1 MYTSN
6 MRKYLIILGLSLA
19 CICQG
24 WAQSGNNK
32 KQNTDTRLDAQQYLE
47 IMGAAI
53 NTLQRHFVDSIDWAK
68 AMTAGLDA
76 MLATLDPY
84 TEFYTEE
91 DTEDFKTM
99 TTGEYAGIGAVIQQN
114 GDTVIVSDP
123 QEGRPAQVAGLCA
136 GDAILKVNGESM
148 LKKTTQ
154 EVSDK
159 LRGDANT
166 DITVEVLR
174 PYETEPR
181 IFSFKRSKILTDVV
195 PYYGWMNDSIAYVI
209 LNQFTDKA
217 AQDVQTALLNM
228 KDANDGHSLKGVV
241 LDLRSNPGGLLEE
254 AVKIVS
260 LFVPKGSTVVSTRAK
275 YAEWE
280 STTRT
285 STQPLDT
292 VVKIAVLIN
301 RNSASASEI
310 VSGALQDMDRGVIMG
325 ERSYGK
331 GLVQSTGQLPY
342 NTLMK
347 FTSAKYYTPSGRCVQ
362 AIDYTHRN
370 EDGSVGRIPDSLTHV
385 FHTAIGREV
394 RDGGGIKPDVEK
406 TAEEMSN
413 LEYYIVLENLS
424 FKYATYF
431 RHVNADNREL
441 TDKDY
446 EDFKKMVID
455 SKRDTLV
462 KALNLNLAHDLDS
475 LKAPIL
481 KLLRADIAQ
490 RYGFQKAKYKVNVE
504 NDELVR
510 DAVALLADDK
520 RYREILSAPAT
531 LTDEKAKKAGKKK
544 ALKAIEKEL
553 KKSINPL

>member
-1 MYTSN
+1 
-6 MRKYLIILGLSLA
+6 MRKLFFILILSVA
-19 CICQG
+19 CIGQG
-24 WAQSGNNK
+24 LAQTSEQ
-32 KQNTDTRLDAQQYLE
+32 KQKTDTRLDAQQYLE

-68 AMTAGLDA
+68 VMTASIDA
-76 MLATLDPY
+76 MLGTLDPY

-123 QEGRPAQVAGLCA
+123 QEGRPAQMAGLRA

-148 LKKTTQ
+148 IKKTTQ
-154 EVSDK
+154 EVSEK
-159 LRGDANT
+159 LRGQANT

-181 IFSFKRSKILTDVV
+181 TFSFKRSKIVTDVV
-195 PYYGWMNDSIAYVI
+195 PYYGWLNDSIGYI
-209 LNQFTDKA
+209 LLNQFTDKA
-217 AQDVQTALLNM
+217 AQDVQTALINF
-228 KDANDGHSLKGVV
+228 KDAQDGHNLKGVV
-241 LDLRSNPGGLLEE
+241 LDLRDNPGGLLEE
-254 AVKIVS
+254 AAKIVS

-275 YAEWE
+275 LTEWE

-292 VVKIAVLIN
+292 LVKIAVLIN

-310 VSGALQDMDRGVIMG
+310 VSGAIQDMDRGVIMG

-331 GLVQSTGQLPY
+331 GLVQNTRPLPY

-362 AIDYTHRN
+362 AIDYSHRN

-394 RDGGGIKPDVEK
+394 RDGGGIKPDIEK
-406 TAEEMSN
+406 PAELLSN
-413 LEYYIVLENLS
+413 LEYFLILENLT

-431 RHVNADNREL
+431 RHVNSENREL
-441 TDKDY
+441 TDNDY
-446 EDFKKMVID
+446 EDFKKMVEAN
-455 SKRDTLV
+455 KRDTIV
-462 KALNLNLAHDLDS
+462 KALKLDLMHDLDS
-475 LKAPIL
+475 LKVPVMNRL
-481 KLLRADIAQ
+481 KADIAL
-490 RYGFQKAKYKVNVE
+490 RYGYQKAQYKVNVE
-504 NDELVR
+504 NDKLVR
-510 DAVALLADDK
+510 DAVELLADDK
-520 RYREILSAPAT
+520 RYRSILSAPAT
-531 LTDEKAKKAGKKK
+531 LKDNKTKKADKKK
-544 ALKAIEKEL
+544 TMKAIEKEV
-553 KKSINPL
+553 KKKK

>member
-1 MYTSN
+1 
-6 MRKYLIILGLSLA
+6 MRKLFFILILSVA
-19 CICQG
+19 CIGQG
-24 WAQSGNNK
+24 LAQTSEQK
-32 KQNTDTRLDAQQYLE
+32 RKTDTRLDAQQYLE

-68 AMTAGLDA
+68 VMTASIDA
-76 MLATLDPY
+76 MLGSLDPY

-123 QEGRPAQVAGLCA
+123 QEGRPAQMAGLRA

-148 LKKTTQ
+148 IKKTTQ
-154 EVSDK
+154 EVSEK
-159 LRGDANT
+159 LRGQANT

-181 IFSFKRSKILTDVV
+181 TFSFKRSKIVTDVV
-195 PYYGWMNDSIAYVI
+195 PYYGWLNDSIGYI
-209 LNQFTDKA
+209 LLNQFTDKA
-217 AQDVQTALLNM
+217 AQDVQTALISF
-228 KDANDGHSLKGVV
+228 KDVQDGHSLKGVV
-241 LDLRSNPGGLLEE
+241 LDLRDNPGGLLEE
-254 AVKIVS
+254 AAKIVS

-275 YAEWE
+275 LTEWE

-292 VVKIAVLIN
+292 LVKIAVLIN

-310 VSGALQDMDRGVIMG
+310 VSGAIQDMDRGVIMG

-331 GLVQSTGQLPY
+331 GLVQNTRPLPY

-362 AIDYTHRN
+362 AIDYSHRN

-394 RDGGGIKPDVEK
+394 RDGGGIKPDIEK
-406 TAEEMSN
+406 PAELLSN
-413 LEYYIVLENLS
+413 LEYFLILENLT

-431 RHVNADNREL
+431 RHVNSENREL
-441 TDKDY
+441 TDNDY
-446 EDFKKMVID
+446 EDFKKMVEAN
-455 SKRDTLV
+455 KRDTIV
-462 KALNLNLAHDLDS
+462 KALKLDLMHDLDS
-475 LKAPIL
+475 LKVPVMNRL
-481 KLLRADIAQ
+481 KADIAL
-490 RYGFQKAKYKVNVE
+490 RYGYQKAQYKVNVE
-504 NDELVR
+504 NDKLVR
-510 DAVALLADDK
+510 DAVELLADDK
-520 RYREILSAPAT
+520 RYRSILSAPAT
-531 LTDEKAKKAGKKK
+531 LNDDKAKKASKKK
-544 ALKAIEKEL
+544 AMKAIEKEV
-553 KKSINPL
+553 KKKK

>member
-1 MYTSN
+1 
-6 MRKYLIILGLSLA
+6 MRKLFFILILSVA
-19 CICQG
+19 CIGQG
-24 WAQSGNNK
+24 LAQTSEQK
-32 KQNTDTRLDAQQYLE
+32 RKTDTRLDAQQYLE

-68 AMTAGLDA
+68 VMTASIDA
-76 MLATLDPY
+76 MLGTLDPY

-123 QEGRPAQVAGLCA
+123 QEGRPAQMAGLRA

-148 LKKTTQ
+148 IKKTTQ
-154 EVSDK
+154 EVSEK
-159 LRGDANT
+159 LRGQANT

-174 PYETEPR
+174 PYETESR
-181 IFSFKRSKILTDVV
+181 NFSFKRSKIVTDVV
-195 PYYGWMNDSIAYVI
+195 PYYGWLNDSIGYI
-209 LNQFTDKA
+209 LLNQFTDKA
-217 AQDVQTALLNM
+217 AQDVQTALLSF
-228 KDANDGHSLKGVV
+228 KDVQDGHSLKGVV
-241 LDLRSNPGGLLEE
+241 LDLRDNPGGLLEE
-254 AVKIVS
+254 AAKIVS

-275 YAEWE
+275 LTEWE

-292 VVKIAVLIN
+292 LVKIAVLIN

-310 VSGALQDMDRGVIMG
+310 VSGAIQDMDRGVIMG

-331 GLVQSTGQLPY
+331 GLVQNTRPLPY

-362 AIDYTHRN
+362 AIDYSHRN

-394 RDGGGIKPDVEK
+394 RDGGGIKPDIEK
-406 TAEEMSN
+406 PAELLSN
-413 LEYYIVLENLS
+413 LEYFLILENLT

-431 RHVNADNREL
+431 RHVNSENREL
-441 TDKDY
+441 TDNDY
-446 EDFKKMVID
+446 EDFKKMVEAN
-455 SKRDTLV
+455 KRDTIV
-462 KALNLNLAHDLDS
+462 KALKLDLMHDLDS
-475 LKAPIL
+475 LKVPVMNRL
-481 KLLRADIAQ
+481 KADIAL
-490 RYGFQKAKYKVNVE
+490 RYGYQKAQYKVNVE
-504 NDELVR
+504 NDKLVR
-510 DAVALLADDK
+510 DAVELLADDK
-520 RYREILSAPAT
+520 RYRSILSAPAT
-531 LTDEKAKKAGKKK
+531 LKDNKTKKADKKK
-544 ALKAIEKEL
+544 AMKAIEKEV
-553 KKSINPL
+553 KKKK

>member
-1 MYTSN
+1 
-6 MRKYLIILGLSLA
+6 MRKLFFILILSVA
-19 CICQG
+19 CIGQG
-24 WAQSGNNK
+24 LAQTSEQK
-32 KQNTDTRLDAQQYLE
+32 RKTDTRLDAQQYLE

-68 AMTAGLDA
+68 VMTASIDA
-76 MLATLDPY
+76 MLGTLDPY

-123 QEGRPAQVAGLCA
+123 QEGRPAQMAGLRA

-148 LKKTTQ
+148 IKKTTQ
-154 EVSDK
+154 EVSEK
-159 LRGDANT
+159 LRGQANT

-181 IFSFKRSKILTDVV
+181 TFSFKRSKIVTDVV
-195 PYYGWMNDSIAYVI
+195 PYYGWLNDSIGYI
-209 LNQFTDKA
+209 LLNQFTDKA
-217 AQDVQTALLNM
+217 AQDVQTALINF
-228 KDANDGHSLKGVV
+228 KEAQDGHNLKGVV
-241 LDLRSNPGGLLEE
+241 LDLRDNPGGLLEE
-254 AVKIVS
+254 AAKIVS

-275 YAEWE
+275 LTEWE

-292 VVKIAVLIN
+292 LVKIAVLIN

-310 VSGALQDMDRGVIMG
+310 VSGAIQDMDRGVIMG

-331 GLVQSTGQLPY
+331 GLVQNTRPLPY

-362 AIDYTHRN
+362 AIDYSHRN

-394 RDGGGIKPDVEK
+394 RDGGGIKPDIEK
-406 TAEEMSN
+406 PAELLSN
-413 LEYYIVLENLS
+413 LEYFLILENLT

-431 RHVNADNREL
+431 RHVNSENREL
-441 TDKDY
+441 IDNDY
-446 EDFKKMVID
+446 EDFKKMVEAN
-455 SKRDTLV
+455 KRDTIV
-462 KALNLNLAHDLDS
+462 KALKLDLMHDLDS
-475 LKAPIL
+475 LKVPVMNRL
-481 KLLRADIAQ
+481 KADIAL
-490 RYGFQKAKYKVNVE
+490 RYGYQKAQYKVNVE
-504 NDELVR
+504 NDKLVR
-510 DAVALLADDK
+510 DAVELLADDK
-520 RYREILSAPAT
+520 RYRSILSAPAT
-531 LTDEKAKKAGKKK
+531 LKDNKTKKADKKK
-544 ALKAIEKEL
+544 AMKAIEKEV
-553 KKSINPL
+553 KKKK

>member
-1 MYTSN
+1 
-6 MRKYLIILGLSLA
+6 MRKLFFILILSVA
-19 CICQG
+19 CIGQG
-24 WAQSGNNK
+24 LAQTSEQK
-32 KQNTDTRLDAQQYLE
+32 RKTDTRLDAQQYLE

-68 AMTAGLDA
+68 VMTASIDA
-76 MLATLDPY
+76 MLGTLDPY

-123 QEGRPAQVAGLCA
+123 QEGRPAQMAGLRA

-148 LKKTTQ
+148 IKKTTQ
-154 EVSDK
+154 EVSEK
-159 LRGDANT
+159 LRGQANT

-174 PYETEPR
+174 PYETESR
-181 IFSFKRSKILTDVV
+181 TFSFKRSKIVTDVV
-195 PYYGWMNDSIAYVI
+195 PYYGWLNDSIGYI
-209 LNQFTDKA
+209 LLNQFTDKA
-217 AQDVQTALLNM
+217 AQDVQTALLSF
-228 KDANDGHSLKGVV
+228 KDVQDGHSLKGVV
-241 LDLRSNPGGLLEE
+241 LDLRDNPGGLLEE
-254 AVKIVS
+254 AAKIVS

-275 YAEWE
+275 LTEWE

-292 VVKIAVLIN
+292 LVKIAVLIN

-310 VSGALQDMDRGVIMG
+310 VSGAIQDMDRGVIMG

-331 GLVQSTGQLPY
+331 GLVQNTRPLPY

-362 AIDYTHRN
+362 AIDYSHRN

-394 RDGGGIKPDVEK
+394 RDGGGIKPDIEK
-406 TAEEMSN
+406 PAELLSN
-413 LEYYIVLENLS
+413 LEYFLILENLT

-431 RHVNADNREL
+431 RHVNSENREL
-441 TDKDY
+441 TDNDY
-446 EDFKKMVID
+446 EDFKKMVEAN
-455 SKRDTLV
+455 KRDTIV
-462 KALNLNLAHDLDS
+462 KALKLDLMHDLDS
-475 LKAPIL
+475 LKVPVMNRL
-481 KLLRADIAQ
+481 KADIAL
-490 RYGFQKAKYKVNVE
+490 RYGYQKAQYKVNVE
-504 NDELVR
+504 NDKLVR
-510 DAVALLADDK
+510 DAVELLADDK
-520 RYREILSAPAT
+520 RYRSILSAPAT
-531 LTDEKAKKAGKKK
+531 LKDNKTKKADKKK
-544 ALKAIEKEL
+544 AMKAIEKEV
-553 KKSINPL
+553 KKKK

>member
-1 MYTSN
+1 
-6 MRKYLIILGLSLA
+6 MRKLFFILILSVA
-19 CICQG
+19 CIGQG
-24 WAQSGNNK
+24 LAQTSEQK
-32 KQNTDTRLDAQQYLE
+32 RKTDTRLDAQQYLE

-68 AMTAGLDA
+68 VMTASIDA
-76 MLATLDPY
+76 MLGTLDPY

-123 QEGRPAQVAGLCA
+123 QEGRPAQMAGLRA

-148 LKKTTQ
+148 IKKTTQ
-154 EVSDK
+154 EVSEK
-159 LRGDANT
+159 LRGQANT

-181 IFSFKRSKILTDVV
+181 TFSFKRSKIVTDVV
-195 PYYGWMNDSIAYVI
+195 PYYGWLNDSIGYI
-209 LNQFTDKA
+209 LLNQFTDKA
-217 AQDVQTALLNM
+217 AQDVQTALLSF
-228 KDANDGHSLKGVV
+228 KDVQDGHSLKGVV
-241 LDLRSNPGGLLEE
+241 LDLRDNPGGLLEE
-254 AVKIVS
+254 AAKIVS

-275 YAEWE
+275 LTEWE

-292 VVKIAVLIN
+292 LVKIAVLIN

-310 VSGALQDMDRGVIMG
+310 VSGAIQDMDRGVIMG

-331 GLVQSTGQLPY
+331 GLVQNTRPLPY

-362 AIDYTHRN
+362 AIDYSHRN

-394 RDGGGIKPDVEK
+394 RDGGGIKPDIEK
-406 TAEEMSN
+406 PAELLSN
-413 LEYYIVLENLS
+413 LEYFLILENLT

-431 RHVNADNREL
+431 RHVNSENREL
-441 TDKDY
+441 TDNDY
-446 EDFKKMVID
+446 EDFKKMVEAN
-455 SKRDTLV
+455 KRDTIV
-462 KALNLNLAHDLDS
+462 KALKLDLMHDLDS
-475 LKAPIL
+475 LKVPVMNRL
-481 KLLRADIAQ
+481 KADIAL
-490 RYGFQKAKYKVNVE
+490 RYGYQKAQYKVNVE
-504 NDELVR
+504 NDKLVR
-510 DAVALLADDK
+510 DAVELLADDK
-520 RYREILSAPAT
+520 RYRSILSAPAT
-531 LTDEKAKKAGKKK
+531 LKDNKTKKADKKK
-544 ALKAIEKEL
+544 AMKAIEKEV
-553 KKSINPL
+553 KKKK

>member
-1 MYTSN
+1 
-6 MRKYLIILGLSLA
+6 MRKLFFIFILSVA
-19 CICQG
+19 CIGQG
-24 WAQSGNNK
+24 LAQTSEQK
-32 KQNTDTRLDAQQYLE
+32 RKTDTRLDAQQYLE

-68 AMTAGLDA
+68 VMTASIDA
-76 MLATLDPY
+76 MLGSLDPY

-123 QEGRPAQVAGLCA
+123 QEGRPAQMAGLRA

-148 LKKTTQ
+148 IKKTTQ
-154 EVSDK
+154 EVSEK
-159 LRGDANT
+159 LRGQANT

-181 IFSFKRSKILTDVV
+181 TFSFKRSKIVTDVV
-195 PYYGWMNDSIAYVI
+195 PYYGWLNDSIGYI
-209 LNQFTDKA
+209 LLNQFTDKA
-217 AQDVQTALLNM
+217 AQDVQTALINF
-228 KDANDGHSLKGVV
+228 KEAQDGHNLKGVV
-241 LDLRSNPGGLLEE
+241 LDLRDNPGGLLEE
-254 AVKIVS
+254 AAKIVS

-275 YAEWE
+275 LTEWE

-292 VVKIAVLIN
+292 LVKIAVLIN

-310 VSGALQDMDRGVIMG
+310 VSGAIQDMDRGVIMG

-331 GLVQSTGQLPY
+331 GLVQNTRPLPY

-362 AIDYTHRN
+362 AIDYSHRN

-394 RDGGGIKPDVEK
+394 RDGGGIKPDIEK
-406 TAEEMSN
+406 PAELLSN
-413 LEYYIVLENLS
+413 LEYFLILENLT

-431 RHVNADNREL
+431 RHVNSENREL
-441 TDKDY
+441 TDNDY
-446 EDFKKMVID
+446 EDFKKMVEAN
-455 SKRDTLV
+455 KRDTIV
-462 KALNLNLAHDLDS
+462 KALKLDLMHDLDS
-475 LKAPIL
+475 LKVPVMNRL
-481 KLLRADIAQ
+481 KADIAL
-490 RYGFQKAKYKVNVE
+490 RYGYQKAQYKVNVE
-504 NDELVR
+504 NDKLVR
-510 DAVALLADDK
+510 DAVELLADDK
-520 RYREILSAPAT
+520 RYRSILSAPAT
-531 LTDEKAKKAGKKK
+531 LKDNKTKKSDKKK
-544 ALKAIEKEL
+544 AMKAIEKEV
-553 KKSINPL
+553 KKKK

>member
-1 MYTSN
+1 
-6 MRKYLIILGLSLA
+6 MRKLFFILILSVA
-19 CICQG
+19 CIGQG
-24 WAQSGNNK
+24 LAQTSEQK
-32 KQNTDTRLDAQQYLE
+32 RKTDTRLDAQQYLE

-68 AMTAGLDA
+68 VMTASIDA
-76 MLATLDPY
+76 MLGTLDPY

-123 QEGRPAQVAGLCA
+123 QEGRPAQKAGLRA

-148 LKKTTQ
+148 IKKTTQ
-154 EVSDK
+154 EVSEK
-159 LRGDANT
+159 LRGQANT

-181 IFSFKRSKILTDVV
+181 TFSFKRSKIVTDVV
-195 PYYGWMNDSIAYVI
+195 PYYGWLNDSIGYI
-209 LNQFTDKA
+209 LLNQFTDKA
-217 AQDVQTALLNM
+217 AQDVQTALLSF
-228 KDANDGHSLKGVV
+228 KDVQDGHSLKGVV
-241 LDLRSNPGGLLEE
+241 LDLRDNPGGLLEE
-254 AVKIVS
+254 AAKIVS

-275 YAEWE
+275 LTEWE

-292 VVKIAVLIN
+292 LVKIAVLIN

-310 VSGALQDMDRGVIMG
+310 VSGAIQDMDRGVIMG

-331 GLVQSTGQLPY
+331 GLVQNTRPLPY

-362 AIDYTHRN
+362 AIDYSHRN

-394 RDGGGIKPDVEK
+394 RDGGGIKPDIEK
-406 TAEEMSN
+406 PAELLSN
-413 LEYYIVLENLS
+413 LEYFLILENLT

-431 RHVNADNREL
+431 RHVNSENREL
-441 TDKDY
+441 TDNDY
-446 EDFKKMVID
+446 EDFKKMVEAN
-455 SKRDTLV
+455 KRDTIV
-462 KALNLNLAHDLDS
+462 KALKLDLMHDLDS
-475 LKAPIL
+475 LKVPVMNRL
-481 KLLRADIAQ
+481 KADIAL
-490 RYGFQKAKYKVNVE
+490 RYGYQKAQYKVNVE
-504 NDELVR
+504 NDKLVR
-510 DAVALLADDK
+510 DAVELLADDK
-520 RYREILSAPAT
+520 RYRSILSAPAT
-531 LTDEKAKKAGKKK
+531 LKDNKTKKADKKK
-544 ALKAIEKEL
+544 AMKAIEKEV
-553 KKSINPL
+553 KKKK

>member
-1 MYTSN
+1 
-6 MRKYLIILGLSLA
+6 MRKLFFILTLSVA
-19 CICQG
+19 CIGQG
-24 WAQSGNNK
+24 LAQTSEQK
-32 KQNTDTRLDAQQYLE
+32 RKTDTRLDAQQYLE

-68 AMTAGLDA
+68 VMTASIDA
-76 MLATLDPY
+76 MLGSLDPY

-123 QEGRPAQVAGLCA
+123 QEGRPAQMAGLRA

-148 LKKTTQ
+148 IKKTTQ
-154 EVSDK
+154 EVSEK
-159 LRGDANT
+159 LRGQANT

-181 IFSFKRSKILTDVV
+181 TFSFKRSKIVTDVV
-195 PYYGWMNDSIAYVI
+195 PYYGWLNDSIGYI
-209 LNQFTDKA
+209 LLNQFTDKA
-217 AQDVQTALLNM
+217 AQDVQTALLSF
-228 KDANDGHSLKGVV
+228 KDVQDGHSLKGVV
-241 LDLRSNPGGLLEE
+241 LDLRDNPGGLLEE
-254 AVKIVS
+254 AAKIVS

-275 YAEWE
+275 LTEWE

-292 VVKIAVLIN
+292 LVKIAVLIN

-310 VSGALQDMDRGVIMG
+310 VSGAIQDMDRGVIMG

-331 GLVQSTGQLPY
+331 GLVQNTRPLPY

-362 AIDYTHRN
+362 AIDYSHRN

-394 RDGGGIKPDVEK
+394 RDGGGIKPDIEK
-406 TAEEMSN
+406 PAELLSN
-413 LEYYIVLENLS
+413 LEYFLILENLT

-431 RHVNADNREL
+431 RHVNSENREL
-441 TDKDY
+441 TDNDY
-446 EDFKKMVID
+446 EDFKKMVEAN
-455 SKRDTLV
+455 KRDTIV
-462 KALNLNLAHDLDS
+462 KALKLDLMHDLDS
-475 LKAPIL
+475 LKVPVMNRL
-481 KLLRADIAQ
+481 KADIAL
-490 RYGFQKAKYKVNVE
+490 RYGYQKAQYKVNVE
-504 NDELVR
+504 NDKLVR
-510 DAVALLADDK
+510 DAVELLADDK
-520 RYREILSAPAT
+520 RYRSILSAPAT
-531 LTDEKAKKAGKKK
+531 LKDNKTKKADKKK
-544 ALKAIEKEL
+544 AMKAIEKEV
-553 KKSINPL
+553 KKKK

>member
-1 MYTSN
+1 
-6 MRKYLIILGLSLA
+6 MRKLFFILILSVA
-19 CICQG
+19 CIGQG
-24 WAQSGNNK
+24 LAQTSEQK
-32 KQNTDTRLDAQQYLE
+32 RKTDTRLDAQQYLE

-68 AMTAGLDA
+68 VMTASIDA
-76 MLATLDPY
+76 MLGSLDPY

-123 QEGRPAQVAGLCA
+123 QEGRPAQMAGLRA

-148 LKKTTQ
+148 IKKTTQ
-154 EVSDK
+154 EVSEK
-159 LRGDANT
+159 LRGQANT

-181 IFSFKRSKILTDVV
+181 TFSFKRSKIVTDVV
-195 PYYGWMNDSIAYVI
+195 PYYGWLNDSIGYI
-209 LNQFTDKA
+209 LLNQFTDKA
-217 AQDVQTALLNM
+217 AQDVQTALISF
-228 KDANDGHSLKGVV
+228 KDVQDGHSLKGVV
-241 LDLRSNPGGLLEE
+241 LDLRDNPGGLLEE
-254 AVKIVS
+254 AAKIVS

-275 YAEWE
+275 LTEWE

-292 VVKIAVLIN
+292 LVKIAVLIN

-310 VSGALQDMDRGVIMG
+310 VSGAIQDMDRGVIMG

-331 GLVQSTGQLPY
+331 GLVQNTRPLPY

-362 AIDYTHRN
+362 AIDYSHRN

-394 RDGGGIKPDVEK
+394 RDGGGIKPDIEK
-406 TAEEMSN
+406 PAELLSN
-413 LEYYIVLENLS
+413 LEYFLILENLT

-431 RHVNADNREL
+431 RHVNSENREL
-441 TDKDY
+441 TDNDY
-446 EDFKKMVID
+446 EDFKKMVEAN
-455 SKRDTLV
+455 KRDTIV
-462 KALNLNLAHDLDS
+462 KALKLDLMHDLDS
-475 LKAPIL
+475 LKVPVMNRL
-481 KLLRADIAQ
+481 KADIAL
-490 RYGFQKAKYKVNVE
+490 RYGYQKAQYKVNVE
-504 NDELVR
+504 NDKLVR
-510 DAVALLADDK
+510 DAVELLADDK
-520 RYREILSAPAT
+520 RYRSILSAPAT
-531 LTDEKAKKAGKKK
+531 LKDNKTKKADKKK
-544 ALKAIEKEL
+544 AMKAIEEEV
-553 KKSINPL
+553 KKKK

>member
-1 MYTSN
+1 
-6 MRKYLIILGLSLA
+6 MRKLFFILILSVA
-19 CICQG
+19 CIGQG
-24 WAQSGNNK
+24 LAQTSEQK
-32 KQNTDTRLDAQQYLE
+32 RKTDTRLDAQQYLE

-68 AMTAGLDA
+68 VMTASIDA
-76 MLATLDPY
+76 MLGTLDPY

-123 QEGRPAQVAGLCA
+123 QEGRPAQMAGLRA

-148 LKKTTQ
+148 IKKTTQ
-154 EVSDK
+154 EVSEK
-159 LRGDANT
+159 LRGQANT

-181 IFSFKRSKILTDVV
+181 TFSFKRSKIVTDVV
-195 PYYGWMNDSIAYVI
+195 PYYGWLNDSIGYI
-209 LNQFTDKA
+209 LLNQFTDKA
-217 AQDVQTALLNM
+217 AQDVQTALLSF
-228 KDANDGHSLKGVV
+228 KDVQDGHSLKGVV
-241 LDLRSNPGGLLEE
+241 LDLRDNPGGLLEE
-254 AVKIVS
+254 AAKIVS

-275 YAEWE
+275 LTEWE

-292 VVKIAVLIN
+292 LVKIAVLIN

-310 VSGALQDMDRGVIMG
+310 VSGAIQDMDRGVIMG

-331 GLVQSTGQLPY
+331 GLVQNTRPLPY

-362 AIDYTHRN
+362 AIDYSHRN

-394 RDGGGIKPDVEK
+394 RDGGGIKPDIEK
-406 TAEEMSN
+406 PAELLSN
-413 LEYYIVLENLS
+413 LEYFLILENLT

-431 RHVNADNREL
+431 RHVNSENREL
-441 TDKDY
+441 TDNDY
-446 EDFKKMVID
+446 EDFKKMVEAN
-455 SKRDTLV
+455 KRDTIV
-462 KALNLNLAHDLDS
+462 KALKLDLMHDLDS
-475 LKAPIL
+475 LKVPVMNRL
-481 KLLRADIAQ
+481 KADIAL
-490 RYGFQKAKYKVNVE
+490 RYGYQKAQYKVNVE
-504 NDELVR
+504 NDKLVR
-510 DAVALLADDK
+510 DAVELLADDK
-520 RYREILSAPAT
+520 RYRSILSVPAT
-531 LTDEKAKKAGKKK
+531 LNDDKAKKAGKKK
-544 ALKAIEKEL
+544 AMKAIEKEV
-553 KKSINPL
+553 KKKK

>member
-1 MYTSN
+1 
-6 MRKYLIILGLSLA
+6 MRKLFFILTLSVA
-19 CICQG
+19 CIGQG
-24 WAQSGNNK
+24 LAQTSEK
-32 KQNTDTRLDAQQYLE
+32 KQKTDTRLDAQQYLE

-68 AMTAGLDA
+68 VMTASIDA
-76 MLATLDPY
+76 MLGSLDPY

-123 QEGRPAQVAGLCA
+123 QEGRPAQMAGLRA

-148 LKKTTQ
+148 IKKTTQ
-154 EVSDK
+154 EVSEK
-159 LRGDANT
+159 LRGQANT

-181 IFSFKRSKILTDVV
+181 TFSFKRSKIVTDVV
-195 PYYGWMNDSIAYVI
+195 PYYGWLNDSIGYI
-209 LNQFTDKA
+209 LLNQFTDKA
-217 AQDVQTALLNM
+217 AQDVQTALISF
-228 KDANDGHSLKGVV
+228 KEAQDGHNLKGVV
-241 LDLRSNPGGLLEE
+241 LDLRDNPGGLLEE
-254 AVKIVS
+254 AAKIVS

-275 YAEWE
+275 LTEWE

-292 VVKIAVLIN
+292 LVKTVVLIN

-310 VSGALQDMDRGVIMG
+310 VSGAIQDMDRGVIMG

-331 GLVQSTGQLPY
+331 GLVQNTRPLPY

-362 AIDYTHRN
+362 AIDYSHRN

-394 RDGGGIKPDVEK
+394 RDGGGIKPDIEK
-406 TAEEMSN
+406 PAELLSN
-413 LEYYIVLENLS
+413 LEYFLIVKNLT

-431 RHVNADNREL
+431 RHVNAENREL
-441 TDKDY
+441 TDEDY
-446 EDFKKMVID
+446 ENFKKMVEAN
-455 SKRDTLV
+455 KHDTIV
-462 KALNLNLAHDLDS
+462 KALKIDLTHDLDS
-475 LKAPIL
+475 LKVPVMNRL
-481 KLLRADIAQ
+481 KADIAL
-490 RYGFQKAKYKVNVE
+490 RYGYQKAQYKVNVE
-504 NDELVR
+504 NDKLVR
-510 DAVALLADDK
+510 DAVELLADDK
-520 RYREILSAPAT
+520 RYRSILSAPAT
-531 LTDEKAKKAGKKK
+531 LNDDKTKKAGKKK
-544 ALKAIEKEL
+544 ALKAIEKEV
-553 KKSINPL
+553 KKK

>member
-1 MYTSN
+1 
-6 MRKYLIILGLSLA
+6 MRKLFFILILSVA
-19 CICQG
+19 CIGQG
-24 WAQSGNNK
+24 LAQTSEQK
-32 KQNTDTRLDAQQYLE
+32 RKTDTRLDAQQYLE

-68 AMTAGLDA
+68 VMTASIDA
-76 MLATLDPY
+76 MLGSLDPY

-123 QEGRPAQVAGLCA
+123 QEGRPAQMAGLRA

-148 LKKTTQ
+148 IKKTTQ
-154 EVSDK
+154 EVSEK
-159 LRGDANT
+159 LRGQANT

-181 IFSFKRSKILTDVV
+181 TFSFKRSKIVTDVV
-195 PYYGWMNDSIAYVI
+195 PYYGWLNDSIGYI
-209 LNQFTDKA
+209 LLNQFTDKA
-217 AQDVQTALLNM
+217 AQDVQTALISF
-228 KDANDGHSLKGVV
+228 KDVQDGHSLKGVV
-241 LDLRSNPGGLLEE
+241 LDLRDNPGGLLEE
-254 AVKIVS
+254 AAKIVS

-275 YAEWE
+275 LTEWE

-292 VVKIAVLIN
+292 LVKIAVLIN

-310 VSGALQDMDRGVIMG
+310 VSGAIQDMDRGVIMG

-331 GLVQSTGQLPY
+331 GLVQNTRPLPY

-362 AIDYTHRN
+362 AIDYSHRN

-394 RDGGGIKPDVEK
+394 RDGGGIKPDIEK
-406 TAEEMSN
+406 PAELLSN
-413 LEYYIVLENLS
+413 LEYFLILENLT

-431 RHVNADNREL
+431 RHVNSENREL
-441 TDKDY
+441 TDNDY
-446 EDFKKMVID
+446 EDFKKMVEAN
-455 SKRDTLV
+455 KRDTIV
-462 KALNLNLAHDLDS
+462 KALKLDLMHDLDS
-475 LKAPIL
+475 LKVPVMNRL
-481 KLLRADIAQ
+481 KADIAL
-490 RYGFQKAKYKVNVE
+490 RYGYQKAQYKVNVE
-504 NDELVR
+504 NDKLVR
-510 DAVALLADDK
+510 DAVELLADDK
-520 RYREILSAPAT
+520 RYRSILSAPAT
-531 LTDEKAKKAGKKK
+531 LKDNKTKKADKKK
-544 ALKAIEKEL
+544 TMKAIEKEV
-553 KKSINPL
+553 KKKK

>member
-1 MYTSN
+1 
-6 MRKYLIILGLSLA
+6 MRKLFFILILSVA
-19 CICQG
+19 CIGQG
-24 WAQSGNNK
+24 LAQTSEQ
-32 KQNTDTRLDAQQYLE
+32 KQKTDTRLDAQQYLE

-68 AMTAGLDA
+68 VMTASIDA
-76 MLATLDPY
+76 MLGTLDPY

-123 QEGRPAQVAGLCA
+123 QEGRPAQMAGLRA

-148 LKKTTQ
+148 IKKTTQ
-154 EVSDK
+154 EVSEK
-159 LRGDANT
+159 LRGQANT

-181 IFSFKRSKILTDVV
+181 TFSFKRSKIVTDVV
-195 PYYGWMNDSIAYVI
+195 PYYGWLNDSIGYI
-209 LNQFTDKA
+209 LLNQFTDKA
-217 AQDVQTALLNM
+217 AQDVQTALLSF
-228 KDANDGHSLKGVV
+228 KDVQDGHSLKGVV
-241 LDLRSNPGGLLEE
+241 LDLRDNPGGLLEE
-254 AVKIVS
+254 AAKIVS

-275 YAEWE
+275 LTEWE

-292 VVKIAVLIN
+292 LVKIAVLIN

-310 VSGALQDMDRGVIMG
+310 VSGAIQDMDRGVIMG

-331 GLVQSTGQLPY
+331 GLVQNTRPLPY

-362 AIDYTHRN
+362 AIDYSHRN

-394 RDGGGIKPDVEK
+394 RDGGGIKPDIEK
-406 TAEEMSN
+406 PAELLSN
-413 LEYYIVLENLS
+413 LEYFLILENLT

-431 RHVNADNREL
+431 RHVNSENREL
-441 TDKDY
+441 IDNDY
-446 EDFKKMVID
+446 EDFKKMVEAN
-455 SKRDTLV
+455 KRDTIV
-462 KALNLNLAHDLDS
+462 KALKLDLMHDLDS
-475 LKAPIL
+475 LKVPVMNRL
-481 KLLRADIAQ
+481 KADIAL
-490 RYGFQKAKYKVNVE
+490 RYGYQKAQYKVNVE
-504 NDELVR
+504 NDKLVR
-510 DAVALLADDK
+510 DAVELLADDK
-520 RYREILSAPAT
+520 RYRSILSAPAT
-531 LTDEKAKKAGKKK
+531 LKDNKTKKADKKK
-544 ALKAIEKEL
+544 AMKAIEKEV
-553 KKSINPL
+553 KKKK

>member
-1 MYTSN
+1 
-6 MRKYLIILGLSLA
+6 MRKLFFILILSVA
-19 CICQG
+19 CIGQG
-24 WAQSGNNK
+24 LAQTSEQK
-32 KQNTDTRLDAQQYLE
+32 RKTDTRLDAQQYLE

-68 AMTAGLDA
+68 VMTASIDA
-76 MLATLDPY
+76 MLGSLDPY

-123 QEGRPAQVAGLCA
+123 QEGRPAQMAGLRA

-148 LKKTTQ
+148 IKKTTQ
-154 EVSDK
+154 EVSEK
-159 LRGDANT
+159 LRGQANT

-181 IFSFKRSKILTDVV
+181 TFSFKRSKIVTDVV
-195 PYYGWMNDSIAYVI
+195 PYYGWLNDSIGYI
-209 LNQFTDKA
+209 LLNQFTDKA
-217 AQDVQTALLNM
+217 AQDVQTALLSF
-228 KDANDGHSLKGVV
+228 KDVQDGHSLKGVV
-241 LDLRSNPGGLLEE
+241 LDLRDNPGGLLEE
-254 AVKIVS
+254 AAKIVS

-275 YAEWE
+275 LTEWE

-292 VVKIAVLIN
+292 LVKIAVLIN

-310 VSGALQDMDRGVIMG
+310 VSGAIQDMDRGVIMG

-331 GLVQSTGQLPY
+331 GLVQNTRPLPY

-362 AIDYTHRN
+362 AIDYSHRN

-394 RDGGGIKPDVEK
+394 RDGGGIKPDIEK
-406 TAEEMSN
+406 PAELLSN
-413 LEYYIVLENLS
+413 LEYFLILENLT

-431 RHVNADNREL
+431 RHVNSENREL
-441 TDKDY
+441 TDNDY
-446 EDFKKMVID
+446 EDFKKMVEAN
-455 SKRDTLV
+455 KRDTIV
-462 KALNLNLAHDLDS
+462 KALKLDLMHDLDS
-475 LKAPIL
+475 LKVPVMNRL
-481 KLLRADIAQ
+481 KADIAL
-490 RYGFQKAKYKVNVE
+490 RYGYQKAQYKVNVE
-504 NDELVR
+504 NDKLVG
-510 DAVALLADDK
+510 DAVELLADDK
-520 RYREILSAPAT
+520 RYRSILSVPAT
-531 LTDEKAKKAGKKK
+531 LNDDKAKKAGKKK
-544 ALKAIEKEL
+544 ALKAIEKEV
-553 KKSINPL
+553 KKKK

>member
-1 MYTSN
+1 
-6 MRKYLIILGLSLA
+6 MRKLFFILILSVA
-19 CICQG
+19 CIGQG
-24 WAQSGNNK
+24 LAQTSEQK
-32 KQNTDTRLDAQQYLE
+32 RKTDTRLDAQQYLE

-68 AMTAGLDA
+68 VMTASIDA
-76 MLATLDPY
+76 MLGSLDPY

-123 QEGRPAQVAGLCA
+123 QEGRPAQMAGLRA

-148 LKKTTQ
+148 IKKTTQ
-154 EVSDK
+154 EVSEK
-159 LRGDANT
+159 LRGQANT

-181 IFSFKRSKILTDVV
+181 TFSFKRSKIVTDVV
-195 PYYGWMNDSIAYVI
+195 PYYGWLNDSIGYI
-209 LNQFTDKA
+209 LLNQFTDKA
-217 AQDVQTALLNM
+217 AQDVQTALISF
-228 KDANDGHSLKGVV
+228 KDVQDGHSLKGVV
-241 LDLRSNPGGLLEE
+241 LDLRDNPGGLLEE
-254 AVKIVS
+254 AAKIVS

-275 YAEWE
+275 LTEWE

-292 VVKIAVLIN
+292 LVKIAVLIN

-310 VSGALQDMDRGVIMG
+310 VSGAIQDMDRGVIMG

-331 GLVQSTGQLPY
+331 GLVQNTRPLPY

-362 AIDYTHRN
+362 AIDYSHRN

-394 RDGGGIKPDVEK
+394 RDGGGIKPDIEK
-406 TAEEMSN
+406 PAELLSN
-413 LEYYIVLENLS
+413 LEYFLILENLT

-431 RHVNADNREL
+431 RHVNSENREL
-441 TDKDY
+441 TDNDY
-446 EDFKKMVID
+446 EVFKKMVEAN
-455 SKRDTLV
+455 KRDTIV
-462 KALNLNLAHDLDS
+462 KALKLDLMHDLDS
-475 LKAPIL
+475 LKVPVMNRL
-481 KLLRADIAQ
+481 KADIAL
-490 RYGFQKAKYKVNVE
+490 RYGYQKAQYKVNVE
-504 NDELVR
+504 NDKLVR
-510 DAVALLADDK
+510 DAVELLADDK
-520 RYREILSAPAT
+520 RYRSILSAPAT
-531 LTDEKAKKAGKKK
+531 LKDNKTKKADKKK
-544 ALKAIEKEL
+544 AMKAIEKEV
-553 KKSINPL
+553 KKKK

>member
-1 MYTSN
+1 
-6 MRKYLIILGLSLA
+6 MRKLFFILILSVA
-19 CICQG
+19 CIGQG
-24 WAQSGNNK
+24 LAQTSEQK
-32 KQNTDTRLDAQQYLE
+32 RKTDTRLDAQQYLE

-68 AMTAGLDA
+68 VMTASIDA
-76 MLATLDPY
+76 MLGSLDPY

-123 QEGRPAQVAGLCA
+123 QEGRPAQMAGLRA

-148 LKKTTQ
+148 IKKTTQ
-154 EVSDK
+154 EVSEK
-159 LRGDANT
+159 LRGQANT

-181 IFSFKRSKILTDVV
+181 TFSFKRSKIVTDVV
-195 PYYGWMNDSIAYVI
+195 PYYGWLNDSIGYI
-209 LNQFTDKA
+209 LLNQFTDKA
-217 AQDVQTALLNM
+217 AQDVQTALLSF
-228 KDANDGHSLKGVV
+228 KDVQDGHSLKGVV
-241 LDLRSNPGGLLEE
+241 LDLRDNPGGLLEE
-254 AVKIVS
+254 AAKIVS

-275 YAEWE
+275 LTEWE

-292 VVKIAVLIN
+292 LVKIAVLIN

-310 VSGALQDMDRGVIMG
+310 VSGAIQDMDRGVIMG

-331 GLVQSTGQLPY
+331 GLVQNTRPLPY

-362 AIDYTHRN
+362 AIDYSHRN

-394 RDGGGIKPDVEK
+394 RDGGGIKPDIEK
-406 TAEEMSN
+406 PAELLSN
-413 LEYYIVLENLS
+413 LEYFLILENLT

-431 RHVNADNREL
+431 RHFNSENREL
-441 TDKDY
+441 TDNDY
-446 EDFKKMVID
+446 EDFKKMVEAN
-455 SKRDTLV
+455 KRDTIV
-462 KALNLNLAHDLDS
+462 KALKLDLMHDLDS
-475 LKAPIL
+475 LKAPVMNRL
-481 KLLRADIAQ
+481 KADIAL
-490 RYGFQKAKYKVNVE
+490 RYGYQKAQYKVNVE
-504 NDELVR
+504 NDKLVR
-510 DAVALLADDK
+510 DAVELLADDK
-520 RYREILSAPAT
+520 RYRSILSAPAT
-531 LTDEKAKKAGKKK
+531 LKDNKTKKTDKKK
-544 ALKAIEKEL
+544 AMKAIEKEV
-553 KKSINPL
+553 KKKK

>member
-1 MYTSN
+1 
-6 MRKYLIILGLSLA
+6 MRKLFFILILSVA
-19 CICQG
+19 CIGQG
-24 WAQSGNNK
+24 LAQTSEQK
-32 KQNTDTRLDAQQYLE
+32 RKTDTRLDAQQYLE

-68 AMTAGLDA
+68 VMTASIDA
-76 MLATLDPY
+76 MLGSLDPY

-123 QEGRPAQVAGLCA
+123 QEGRPAQMAGLRA

-148 LKKTTQ
+148 IKKTTQ
-154 EVSDK
+154 EVSEK
-159 LRGDANT
+159 LRGQANT

-181 IFSFKRSKILTDVV
+181 TFSFKRNKIVTDVV
-195 PYYGWMNDSIAYVI
+195 PYYGWLNDSIGYI
-209 LNQFTDKA
+209 LLNQFTDKA
-217 AQDVQTALLNM
+217 AQDVQTALISF
-228 KDANDGHSLKGVV
+228 KDVQDGHSLKGVV
-241 LDLRSNPGGLLEE
+241 LDLRDNPGGLLEE
-254 AVKIVS
+254 AAKIVS

-275 YAEWE
+275 LTEWE

-292 VVKIAVLIN
+292 LVKIAVLIN

-310 VSGALQDMDRGVIMG
+310 VSGAIQDMDRGVIMG

-331 GLVQSTGQLPY
+331 GLVQNTRPLPY

-362 AIDYTHRN
+362 AIDYSHRN

-394 RDGGGIKPDVEK
+394 RDGGGIKPDIEK
-406 TAEEMSN
+406 PAELLSN
-413 LEYYIVLENLS
+413 LEYFLILENLT

-431 RHVNADNREL
+431 RHVNSENREL
-441 TDKDY
+441 IDNDY
-446 EDFKKMVID
+446 EDFKKMVEAN
-455 SKRDTLV
+455 KRDTIV
-462 KALNLNLAHDLDS
+462 KALKLDLMHDLDS
-475 LKAPIL
+475 LKVPVMNRL
-481 KLLRADIAQ
+481 KADIAL
-490 RYGFQKAKYKVNVE
+490 RYGYQKAQYKVNVE
-504 NDELVR
+504 NDKLVR
-510 DAVALLADDK
+510 DAVELLADDK
-520 RYREILSAPAT
+520 RYRSILSAPAT
-531 LTDEKAKKAGKKK
+531 LNDDKAKKADKKK
-544 ALKAIEKEL
+544 AMKAIEKEV
-553 KKSINPL
+553 KKKK

>member
-1 MYTSN
+1 
-6 MRKYLIILGLSLA
+6 MRKLFFILILSVA
-19 CICQG
+19 CIGQG
-24 WAQSGNNK
+24 LAQTSEQK
-32 KQNTDTRLDAQQYLE
+32 RKTDTRLDAQQYLE

-68 AMTAGLDA
+68 VMTASIDA
-76 MLATLDPY
+76 MLGSLDPY

-123 QEGRPAQVAGLCA
+123 QEGRPAQMAGLRA

-148 LKKTTQ
+148 IKKTTQ
-154 EVSDK
+154 EVSEK
-159 LRGDANT
+159 LRGQANT

-181 IFSFKRSKILTDVV
+181 TFSFKRSKIVTDVV
-195 PYYGWMNDSIAYVI
+195 PYYGWLNDSIGYI
-209 LNQFTDKA
+209 LLNQFTDKA
-217 AQDVQTALLNM
+217 AQDVQTALLSF
-228 KDANDGHSLKGVV
+228 KDVQDGHSLKGVV
-241 LDLRSNPGGLLEE
+241 LDLRDNPGGLLEE
-254 AVKIVS
+254 AAKIVS

-275 YAEWE
+275 LTEWE

-292 VVKIAVLIN
+292 LVKIAVLIN

-310 VSGALQDMDRGVIMG
+310 VSGAIQDMDRGVIMG

-331 GLVQSTGQLPY
+331 GLVQNTRPLPY

-362 AIDYTHRN
+362 AIDYSHRN

-394 RDGGGIKPDVEK
+394 RDGGGIKPDIEK
-406 TAEEMSN
+406 PAELLSN
-413 LEYYIVLENLS
+413 LEYFLILENLT

-431 RHVNADNREL
+431 RHVNSENREL
-441 TDKDY
+441 TDNDY
-446 EDFKKMVID
+446 EDFKKMVEAN
-455 SKRDTLV
+455 KRDTIV
-462 KALNLNLAHDLDS
+462 KALKLDLMHDLDS
-475 LKAPIL
+475 LKVPVMNRL
-481 KLLRADIAQ
+481 KADIAL
-490 RYGFQKAKYKVNVE
+490 RYGYQKAQYKVNVE
-504 NDELVR
+504 NDKLVR
-510 DAVALLADDK
+510 DAVELLADDK
-520 RYREILSAPAT
+520 RYRSILSAPAT
-531 LTDEKAKKAGKKK
+531 LKDNKTKKADKKK
-544 ALKAIEKEL
+544 AMKAIEKEV
-553 KKSINPL
+553 KKKK

>member
-1 MYTSN
+1 
-6 MRKYLIILGLSLA
+6 MRKLFFILILSVA
-19 CICQG
+19 CIGQG
-24 WAQSGNNK
+24 LAQTSEQK
-32 KQNTDTRLDAQQYLE
+32 RKTDTRLDAQQYLE

-68 AMTAGLDA
+68 VMTASIDA
-76 MLATLDPY
+76 MLGTLDPY

-123 QEGRPAQVAGLCA
+123 QEGRPAQMAGWRA

-148 LKKTTQ
+148 IKKTTQ
-154 EVSDK
+154 EVSEK
-159 LRGDANT
+159 LRGQANT

-181 IFSFKRSKILTDVV
+181 TFSFKRNKIVTDVV
-195 PYYGWMNDSIAYVI
+195 PYYGWLNDSIGYI
-209 LNQFTDKA
+209 LLNQFTDKA
-217 AQDVQTALLNM
+217 AQDVQTALISF
-228 KDANDGHSLKGVV
+228 KDVQDGHSLKGVV
-241 LDLRSNPGGLLEE
+241 LDLRDNPGGLLEE
-254 AVKIVS
+254 AAKIVS

-275 YAEWE
+275 LTEWE

-292 VVKIAVLIN
+292 LVKIAVLIN

-310 VSGALQDMDRGVIMG
+310 VSGAIQDMDRGVIMG

-331 GLVQSTGQLPY
+331 GLVQNTRPLPY

-362 AIDYTHRN
+362 AIDYSHRN

-394 RDGGGIKPDVEK
+394 RDGGGIKPDIEK
-406 TAEEMSN
+406 PAELLSN
-413 LEYYIVLENLS
+413 LEYFLILENLT

-431 RHVNADNREL
+431 RHVNSENREL
-441 TDKDY
+441 TDNDY
-446 EDFKKMVID
+446 EDFKKMVEAN
-455 SKRDTLV
+455 KRDTIV
-462 KALNLNLAHDLDS
+462 KALKLDLMHDLDS
-475 LKAPIL
+475 LKVPVMNRL
-481 KLLRADIAQ
+481 KADIAL
-490 RYGFQKAKYKVNVE
+490 RYGYQKAQYKVNVE
-504 NDELVR
+504 NDKLVR
-510 DAVALLADDK
+510 DAVELLADDK
-520 RYREILSAPAT
+520 RYRSILSAPAT
-531 LTDEKAKKAGKKK
+531 LKDNKTKKADKKK
-544 ALKAIEKEL
+544 AMKAIEKEV
-553 KKSINPL
+553 KKKK

>member
-1 MYTSN
+1 
-6 MRKYLIILGLSLA
+6 MRKLFFILTLSVA
-19 CICQG
+19 CIGQG
-24 WAQSGNNK
+24 LAQTSEK
-32 KQNTDTRLDAQQYLE
+32 KQKTDTRLDAQQYLE

-68 AMTAGLDA
+68 VMTASIDA
-76 MLATLDPY
+76 MLGSLDPY

-123 QEGRPAQVAGLCA
+123 QEGRPAQMAGLRA

-148 LKKTTQ
+148 IKKTTQ
-154 EVSDK
+154 EVSEK
-159 LRGDANT
+159 LRGQANT

-181 IFSFKRSKILTDVV
+181 TFSFKRSKIVTDVV
-195 PYYGWMNDSIAYVI
+195 PYYGWLNDSIGYI
-209 LNQFTDKA
+209 LLNQFTDKA
-217 AQDVQTALLNM
+217 AQDVQTALISF
-228 KDANDGHSLKGVV
+228 KEAQDGHNLKGVV
-241 LDLRSNPGGLLEE
+241 LDLRDNPGGLLEE
-254 AVKIVS
+254 AAKIVS

-275 YAEWE
+275 LTEWE

-292 VVKIAVLIN
+292 LVKTVVLIN

-310 VSGALQDMDRGVIMG
+310 VSGAIQDMDRGVIMG

-331 GLVQSTGQLPY
+331 GLVQNTRPLPY

-362 AIDYTHRN
+362 AIDYSHRN

-385 FHTAIGREV
+385 FHTAVGREV
-394 RDGGGIKPDVEK
+394 RDGGGIKPDIEK
-406 TAEEMSN
+406 PAELLSN
-413 LEYYIVLENLS
+413 LEYFLIVKNLT

-431 RHVNADNREL
+431 RHVNAENREL
-441 TDKDY
+441 TDEDY
-446 EDFKKMVID
+446 EDFKKMVEAN
-455 SKRDTLV
+455 KHDTIV
-462 KALNLNLAHDLDS
+462 KALKIDLTHDLDS
-475 LKAPIL
+475 LKVPVMNRL
-481 KLLRADIAQ
+481 KADIAL
-490 RYGFQKAKYKVNVE
+490 RYGYQKAQYKVNVE
-504 NDELVR
+504 NDKLVR
-510 DAVALLADDK
+510 DAVELLADDK
-520 RYREILSAPAT
+520 RYRSILSAPAT
-531 LTDEKAKKAGKKK
+531 LNDDKAKKAGKKK
-544 ALKAIEKEL
+544 AMKAMKAIEKEV
-553 KKSINPL
+553 KKKK

>member
-1 MYTSN
+1 
-6 MRKYLIILGLSLA
+6 MRKLFFILTLSVA
-19 CICQG
+19 CIGQG
-24 WAQSGNNK
+24 LAQTSEK
-32 KQNTDTRLDAQQYLE
+32 KQKTDTRLDAQQYLE

-68 AMTAGLDA
+68 VMTASIDA
-76 MLATLDPY
+76 MLGSLDPY

-123 QEGRPAQVAGLCA
+123 QEGRPAQMAGLRA

-148 LKKTTQ
+148 IKKTTQ
-154 EVSDK
+154 EVSEK
-159 LRGDANT
+159 LRGQANT

-181 IFSFKRSKILTDVV
+181 TFSFKRSKIVTDVV
-195 PYYGWMNDSIAYVI
+195 PYYGWLNDSIGYI
-209 LNQFTDKA
+209 LLNQFTDKA
-217 AQDVQTALLNM
+217 AQDVQTALINF
-228 KDANDGHSLKGVV
+228 KEAQDGHNLKGVV
-241 LDLRSNPGGLLEE
+241 LDLRDNPGGLLEE
-254 AVKIVS
+254 AAKIVS

-275 YAEWE
+275 LTEWE

-292 VVKIAVLIN
+292 LVKIAVLIN

-310 VSGALQDMDRGVIMG
+310 VSGAIQDMDRGVIMG

-331 GLVQSTGQLPY
+331 GLVQNTRPLPY

-362 AIDYTHRN
+362 AIDYSHRN

-394 RDGGGIKPDVEK
+394 RDGGGIKPDIEK
-406 TAEEMSN
+406 PAELLSN
-413 LEYYIVLENLS
+413 LEYFLILENLT

-431 RHVNADNREL
+431 RHVNSENREL
-441 TDKDY
+441 IDNDY
-446 EDFKKMVID
+446 EDFKKMVEAN
-455 SKRDTLV
+455 KRDTIV
-462 KALNLNLAHDLDS
+462 KALKLDLMHDLDS
-475 LKAPIL
+475 LKVPVMNRL
-481 KLLRADIAQ
+481 KADIAL
-490 RYGFQKAKYKVNVE
+490 RYGYQKAQYKVNVE
-504 NDELVR
+504 NDKLVR
-510 DAVALLADDK
+510 DAVELLADDK
-520 RYREILSAPAT
+520 RYRSILSVPAT
-531 LTDEKAKKAGKKK
+531 LNDDKAKKAGKKK
-544 ALKAIEKEL
+544 AMKAIEKEV
-553 KKSINPL
+553 KKKK

>member
-1 MYTSN
+1 
-6 MRKYLIILGLSLA
+6 MRKLFFILILSVA
-19 CICQG
+19 CIGQG
-24 WAQSGNNK
+24 LAQTSEQK
-32 KQNTDTRLDAQQYLE
+32 RKTDTRLDAQQYLE

-68 AMTAGLDA
+68 VMTASIDA
-76 MLATLDPY
+76 MLGSLDPY

-123 QEGRPAQVAGLCA
+123 QEGRPAQMAGLRA

-148 LKKTTQ
+148 IKKTTQ
-154 EVSDK
+154 EVSEK
-159 LRGDANT
+159 LRGQANT

-181 IFSFKRSKILTDVV
+181 TFSFKRSKIVTDVV
-195 PYYGWMNDSIAYVI
+195 PYYGWLNDSIGYI
-209 LNQFTDKA
+209 LLNQFTDKA
-217 AQDVQTALLNM
+217 AQDVQTALLSF
-228 KDANDGHSLKGVV
+228 KDVQDGHSLKGVV
-241 LDLRSNPGGLLEE
+241 LDLRDNPGGLLEE
-254 AVKIVS
+254 AAKIVS

-275 YAEWE
+275 LTEWE

-292 VVKIAVLIN
+292 LVKIAVLIN

-310 VSGALQDMDRGVIMG
+310 VSGAIQDMDRGVIMG

-331 GLVQSTGQLPY
+331 GLVQNTRPLPY

-362 AIDYTHRN
+362 AIDYSHRN

-394 RDGGGIKPDVEK
+394 RDGGGIKPDIEK
-406 TAEEMSN
+406 PAELLSN
-413 LEYYIVLENLS
+413 LEYFLILENLT

-431 RHVNADNREL
+431 RHVNSENREL
-441 TDKDY
+441 TDNDY
-446 EDFKKMVID
+446 EDFKKMVEAN
-455 SKRDTLV
+455 KHDTIV
-462 KALNLNLAHDLDS
+462 KALKLDLMHDLDS
-475 LKAPIL
+475 LKVPVMNRL
-481 KLLRADIAQ
+481 KADIAL
-490 RYGFQKAKYKVNVE
+490 RYGYQKAQYKVNVE
-504 NDELVR
+504 NDKLVR
-510 DAVALLADDK
+510 DAVELLADDK
-520 RYREILSAPAT
+520 RYRSILSAPAT
-531 LTDEKAKKAGKKK
+531 LKDNKTKKADKKK
-544 ALKAIEKEL
+544 TMKAIEKEV
-553 KKSINPL
+553 KKKK

>member
-1 MYTSN
+1 
-6 MRKYLIILGLSLA
+6 MRKLFFILILSVA
-19 CICQG
+19 CIGQG
-24 WAQSGNNK
+24 LAQTSEQK
-32 KQNTDTRLDAQQYLE
+32 RKTDTRLDAQQYLE

-68 AMTAGLDA
+68 VMTASIDA
-76 MLATLDPY
+76 MLGTLDPY

-123 QEGRPAQVAGLCA
+123 QEGRPAQMAGLRA

-148 LKKTTQ
+148 IKKTTQ
-154 EVSDK
+154 EVSEK
-159 LRGDANT
+159 LRGQANT

-181 IFSFKRSKILTDVV
+181 TFSFKRSKIVTDVV
-195 PYYGWMNDSIAYVI
+195 PYYGWLNDSIGYI
-209 LNQFTDKA
+209 LLNQFTDKA
-217 AQDVQTALLNM
+217 AQDVQTALINF
-228 KDANDGHSLKGVV
+228 KEAQDGHNLKGVV
-241 LDLRSNPGGLLEE
+241 LDLRDNPGGLLEE
-254 AVKIVS
+254 AAKIVS

-275 YAEWE
+275 LTEWE

-292 VVKIAVLIN
+292 LVKIAVLIN

-310 VSGALQDMDRGVIMG
+310 VSGAIQDMDRGVIMG

-331 GLVQSTGQLPY
+331 GLVQNTRPLPY

-362 AIDYTHRN
+362 AIDYSHRN

-394 RDGGGIKPDVEK
+394 RDGGGIKPDIEK
-406 TAEEMSN
+406 PAELLSN
-413 LEYYIVLENLS
+413 LEYFLILENLT

-431 RHVNADNREL
+431 RHVNSENREL
-441 TDKDY
+441 TDNDY
-446 EDFKKMVID
+446 EDFKKMVEAN
-455 SKRDTLV
+455 KRDTIV
-462 KALNLNLAHDLDS
+462 KALKLDLMHDLDS
-475 LKAPIL
+475 LKVPVMNRL
-481 KLLRADIAQ
+481 KADIAL
-490 RYGFQKAKYKVNVE
+490 RYGYQKAQYKVNVE
-504 NDELVR
+504 NDKLVR
-510 DAVALLADDK
+510 DAVELLADDK
-520 RYREILSAPAT
+520 RYRSILSAPAT
-531 LTDEKAKKAGKKK
+531 LKDNKTKKADKKK
-544 ALKAIEKEL
+544 AMKAIEKEV
-553 KKSINPL
+553 KKKK

>member
-1 MYTSN
+1 
-6 MRKYLIILGLSLA
+6 MRKLFFILILSVA
-19 CICQG
+19 CIGQG
-24 WAQSGNNK
+24 LAQTSEQK
-32 KQNTDTRLDAQQYLE
+32 RKTDTRLDAQQYLE

-68 AMTAGLDA
+68 VMTASIDA
-76 MLATLDPY
+76 MLGSLDPY

-123 QEGRPAQVAGLCA
+123 QEGRPAQMAGLRA

-148 LKKTTQ
+148 IKKTTQ
-154 EVSDK
+154 EVSEK
-159 LRGDANT
+159 LRGQANT

-181 IFSFKRSKILTDVV
+181 TFSFKRSKIVTDVV
-195 PYYGWMNDSIAYVI
+195 PYYGWLNDSIGYI
-209 LNQFTDKA
+209 LLNQFTDKA
-217 AQDVQTALLNM
+217 AQDVQTALISF
-228 KDANDGHSLKGVV
+228 KEAQDGHNLKGVV
-241 LDLRSNPGGLLEE
+241 LDLRDNPGGLLEE
-254 AVKIVS
+254 AAKIVS

-275 YAEWE
+275 LTEWE

-292 VVKIAVLIN
+292 LVKIAVLIN

-310 VSGALQDMDRGVIMG
+310 VSGAIQDMDRGVIMG

-331 GLVQSTGQLPY
+331 GLVQNTRPLPY

-362 AIDYTHRN
+362 AIDYSHRN

-394 RDGGGIKPDVEK
+394 RDGGGIKPDIEK
-406 TAEEMSN
+406 PAELLSN
-413 LEYYIVLENLS
+413 LEYFLILENLT

-431 RHVNADNREL
+431 RHVNSENREL
-441 TDKDY
+441 TDNDY
-446 EDFKKMVID
+446 EDFKKMVEAN
-455 SKRDTLV
+455 KRDTIV
-462 KALNLNLAHDLDS
+462 KALKLDLMHDLDS
-475 LKAPIL
+475 LKVPVMNRL
-481 KLLRADIAQ
+481 KADIAL
-490 RYGFQKAKYKVNVE
+490 RYGYQKAQYKVNVE
-504 NDELVR
+504 NDKLVR
-510 DAVALLADDK
+510 DAVELLADDK
-520 RYREILSAPAT
+520 RYRSILSVPAT
-531 LTDEKAKKAGKKK
+531 LNDDKAKKAGKKK
-544 ALKAIEKEL
+544 AMKAIEKEV
-553 KKSINPL
+553 KKKK

>member
-1 MYTSN
+1 
-6 MRKYLIILGLSLA
+6 MRKLFFILILSVA
-19 CICQG
+19 CIGQG
-24 WAQSGNNK
+24 LAQTSEQK
-32 KQNTDTRLDAQQYLE
+32 RKTDTRLDAQQYLE

-68 AMTAGLDA
+68 VMTASIDA
-76 MLATLDPY
+76 MLGSLDPY

-123 QEGRPAQVAGLCA
+123 QEGRPAQMAGLRA

-148 LKKTTQ
+148 IKKTTQ
-154 EVSDK
+154 EVSEK
-159 LRGDANT
+159 LRGQANT

-181 IFSFKRSKILTDVV
+181 TFSFKRNKIVTDVV
-195 PYYGWMNDSIAYVI
+195 PYYGWLNDSIGYI
-209 LNQFTDKA
+209 LLNQFTDKA
-217 AQDVQTALLNM
+217 AQDVQTALINF
-228 KDANDGHSLKGVV
+228 KEAQDGHNLKGVV
-241 LDLRSNPGGLLEE
+241 LDLRDNPGGLLEE
-254 AVKIVS
+254 AAKIVS

-275 YAEWE
+275 LTEWE

-292 VVKIAVLIN
+292 LVKIAVLIN

-310 VSGALQDMDRGVIMG
+310 VSGAIQDMDRGVIMG

-331 GLVQSTGQLPY
+331 GLVQNTRPLPY

-362 AIDYTHRN
+362 AIDYSHRN

-394 RDGGGIKPDVEK
+394 RDGGGIKPDIEK
-406 TAEEMSN
+406 PAELLSN
-413 LEYYIVLENLS
+413 LEYFLILENLT

-431 RHVNADNREL
+431 RHVNSENREL
-441 TDKDY
+441 IDNDY
-446 EDFKKMVID
+446 EDFKKMVEAN
-455 SKRDTLV
+455 KRDTIV
-462 KALNLNLAHDLDS
+462 KALKLDLMHDLDS
-475 LKAPIL
+475 LKVPVMNRL
-481 KLLRADIAQ
+481 KADIAL
-490 RYGFQKAKYKVNVE
+490 RYGYQKAQYKVNVE
-504 NDELVR
+504 NDKLVR
-510 DAVALLADDK
+510 DAVELLADDK
-520 RYREILSAPAT
+520 RYRSILSAPAT
-531 LTDEKAKKAGKKK
+531 LKDNKTKKADKKK
-544 ALKAIEKEL
+544 AMKAIEKEV
-553 KKSINPL
+553 KKKK

>member
-1 MYTSN
+1 
-6 MRKYLIILGLSLA
+6 MRKLFFILILSVA
-19 CICQG
+19 CIGQG
-24 WAQSGNNK
+24 LAQTSEQK
-32 KQNTDTRLDAQQYLE
+32 RKTDTRLDAQQYLE

-68 AMTAGLDA
+68 VMTASIDA
-76 MLATLDPY
+76 MLGTLDPY

-123 QEGRPAQVAGLCA
+123 QEGRPAQMAGLSA

-148 LKKTTQ
+148 IKKTTQ
-154 EVSDK
+154 EVSEK
-159 LRGDANT
+159 LRGQANT

-181 IFSFKRSKILTDVV
+181 TFSFKRSKIVTDVV
-195 PYYGWMNDSIAYVI
+195 PYYGWLNDSIGYI
-209 LNQFTDKA
+209 LLNQFTDKA
-217 AQDVQTALLNM
+217 AQDVQTALISF
-228 KDANDGHSLKGVV
+228 KDVQDGHSLKGVV
-241 LDLRSNPGGLLEE
+241 LDLRDNPGGLLEE
-254 AVKIVS
+254 AAKIVS

-275 YAEWE
+275 LTEWE

-292 VVKIAVLIN
+292 LVKIAVLIN

-310 VSGALQDMDRGVIMG
+310 VSGAIQDMDRGVIMG

-331 GLVQSTGQLPY
+331 GLVQNTRPLPY

-362 AIDYTHRN
+362 AIDYSHRN

-394 RDGGGIKPDVEK
+394 RDGGGIKPDIEK
-406 TAEEMSN
+406 PAELLSN
-413 LEYYIVLENLS
+413 LEYFLILENLT

-431 RHVNADNREL
+431 RHVNSENREL
-441 TDKDY
+441 TDNDY
-446 EDFKKMVID
+446 EDFKKMVEAN
-455 SKRDTLV
+455 KRDTIV
-462 KALNLNLAHDLDS
+462 KALKLDLMHDLDS
-475 LKAPIL
+475 LKVPVMNRL
-481 KLLRADIAQ
+481 KADIAL
-490 RYGFQKAKYKVNVE
+490 RYGYQKAQYKVNVE
-504 NDELVR
+504 NDKLVR
-510 DAVALLADDK
+510 DAVELLADDK
-520 RYREILSAPAT
+520 RYRSILSAPAT
-531 LTDEKAKKAGKKK
+531 LKDNKTKKADKKK
-544 ALKAIEKEL
+544 AMKAIEKEV
-553 KKSINPL
+553 KKKK

>member
-1 MYTSN
+1 
-6 MRKYLIILGLSLA
+6 MRKLFFILILSVA
-19 CICQG
+19 CIGQG
-24 WAQSGNNK
+24 LAQTSEQK
-32 KQNTDTRLDAQQYLE
+32 RKTDTRLDAQQYLE

-68 AMTAGLDA
+68 VMTASIDA
-76 MLATLDPY
+76 MLGSLDPY

-123 QEGRPAQVAGLCA
+123 QEGRPAQMAGLRA

-148 LKKTTQ
+148 IKKTTQ
-154 EVSDK
+154 EVSEK
-159 LRGDANT
+159 LRGQANT

-181 IFSFKRSKILTDVV
+181 TFSFKRSKIVTDVV
-195 PYYGWMNDSIAYVI
+195 PYYGWLNDSIGYI
-209 LNQFTDKA
+209 LLNQFTDKA
-217 AQDVQTALLNM
+217 AQDVQTALISF
-228 KDANDGHSLKGVV
+228 KEAQDGHNLKGVV
-241 LDLRSNPGGLLEE
+241 LDLRDNPGGLLEE
-254 AVKIVS
+254 AAKIVS

-275 YAEWE
+275 LTEWE

-292 VVKIAVLIN
+292 LVKIAVLIN

-310 VSGALQDMDRGVIMG
+310 VSGAIQDMDRGVIMG

-331 GLVQSTGQLPY
+331 GLVQNTRPLPY

-362 AIDYTHRN
+362 AIDYSHRN

-394 RDGGGIKPDVEK
+394 RDGGGIKPDIEK
-406 TAEEMSN
+406 PAELLSN
-413 LEYYIVLENLS
+413 LEYFLILENLT

-431 RHVNADNREL
+431 RHVNSENREL
-441 TDKDY
+441 TDNDY
-446 EDFKKMVID
+446 EDFKKMVEAN
-455 SKRDTLV
+455 KRDTIV
-462 KALNLNLAHDLDS
+462 KALKLDLMHDLDS
-475 LKAPIL
+475 LKVPVMNRL
-481 KLLRADIAQ
+481 KADIAL
-490 RYGFQKAKYKVNVE
+490 RYGYQKAQYKVNVE
-504 NDELVR
+504 NDKLVG
-510 DAVALLADDK
+510 DAVELLADDK
-520 RYREILSAPAT
+520 RYRSILSAPAT
-531 LTDEKAKKAGKKK
+531 LKDNKTKKADKKK
-544 ALKAIEKEL
+544 AMKAIEKEV
-553 KKSINPL
+553 KKKK

>member
-1 MYTSN
+1 
-6 MRKYLIILGLSLA
+6 MRKLFFILILSVA
-19 CICQG
+19 CIGQG
-24 WAQSGNNK
+24 LAQTSEQK
-32 KQNTDTRLDAQQYLE
+32 RKTDTRLDAQQYLE

-68 AMTAGLDA
+68 VMTASIDA
-76 MLATLDPY
+76 MLGSLDPY

-123 QEGRPAQVAGLCA
+123 QEGRPAQMAGLRA

-148 LKKTTQ
+148 IKKTTQ
-154 EVSDK
+154 EVSEK
-159 LRGDANT
+159 LRGQANT

-181 IFSFKRSKILTDVV
+181 TFSFKRSKIVTDVV
-195 PYYGWMNDSIAYVI
+195 PYYGWLNDSIGYI
-209 LNQFTDKA
+209 LLNQFTDKA
-217 AQDVQTALLNM
+217 AQDVQTALINF
-228 KDANDGHSLKGVV
+228 KDVQDGHSLKGVV
-241 LDLRSNPGGLLEE
+241 LDLRDNPGGLLEE
-254 AVKIVS
+254 AAKIVS

-275 YAEWE
+275 LTEWE

-292 VVKIAVLIN
+292 LVKIAVLIN

-310 VSGALQDMDRGVIMG
+310 VSGAIQDMDRGVIMG

-331 GLVQSTGQLPY
+331 GLVQNTRPLPY

-362 AIDYTHRN
+362 AIDYSHRN

-394 RDGGGIKPDVEK
+394 RDGGGIKPDIEK
-406 TAEEMSN
+406 PAELLSN
-413 LEYYIVLENLS
+413 LEYFLILENLT

-431 RHVNADNREL
+431 RHVNSENREL
-441 TDKDY
+441 TDNDY
-446 EDFKKMVID
+446 EDFKKMVEAN
-455 SKRDTLV
+455 KRDTIV
-462 KALNLNLAHDLDS
+462 KALKLDLMHDLDS
-475 LKAPIL
+475 LKVPVMNRL
-481 KLLRADIAQ
+481 KADIAL
-490 RYGFQKAKYKVNVE
+490 RYGYQKAQYKVNVE
-504 NDELVR
+504 NDKLVR
-510 DAVALLADDK
+510 DAVELLADDK
-520 RYREILSAPAT
+520 RYRSILSAPAT
-531 LTDEKAKKAGKKK
+531 LKDNKTKKADKKK
-544 ALKAIEKEL
+544 AMKAIEKEV
-553 KKSINPL
+553 KKKK

>member
-1 MYTSN
+1 
-6 MRKYLIILGLSLA
+6 MRKLFFILTLSVA
-19 CICQG
+19 CIGQG
-24 WAQSGNNK
+24 LAQTSEK
-32 KQNTDTRLDAQQYLE
+32 KQKTDTRLDAQQYLE

-68 AMTAGLDA
+68 VMTASIDA
-76 MLATLDPY
+76 MLGSLDPY

-123 QEGRPAQVAGLCA
+123 QEGRPAQMAGLRA

-148 LKKTTQ
+148 IKKTTQ
-154 EVSDK
+154 EVSEK
-159 LRGDANT
+159 LRGQANT

-181 IFSFKRSKILTDVV
+181 TFSFKRSKIVTDVV
-195 PYYGWMNDSIAYVI
+195 PYYGWLNDSIGYI
-209 LNQFTDKA
+209 LLNQFTDKA
-217 AQDVQTALLNM
+217 AQDVQTALISF
-228 KDANDGHSLKGVV
+228 KEAQDGHNLKGVV
-241 LDLRSNPGGLLEE
+241 LDLRDNPGGLLEE
-254 AVKIVS
+254 AAKIVS

-275 YAEWE
+275 LTEWE

-292 VVKIAVLIN
+292 LVKTVVLIN

-310 VSGALQDMDRGVIMG
+310 VSGAIQDMDRGVIMG

-331 GLVQSTGQLPY
+331 GLVQNTRPLPY

-362 AIDYTHRN
+362 AIDYSHRN

-394 RDGGGIKPDVEK
+394 RDGGGIKPDIEK
-406 TAEEMSN
+406 PAERLSN
-413 LEYYIVLENLS
+413 LEYFLILENLT

-431 RHVNADNREL
+431 RHVNSENREL
-441 TDKDY
+441 TDNDY
-446 EDFKKMVID
+446 EDFKKMVEAN
-455 SKRDTLV
+455 KRDTIV
-462 KALNLNLAHDLDS
+462 KALKLDLMHDLDS
-475 LKAPIL
+475 LKVPVMNRL
-481 KLLRADIAQ
+481 KADIAL
-490 RYGFQKAKYKVNVE
+490 RYGYQKAQYKVNVE
-504 NDELVR
+504 NDKLVR
-510 DAVALLADDK
+510 DAVELLADDK
-520 RYREILSAPAT
+520 RYRSILSAPAT
-531 LTDEKAKKAGKKK
+531 LNDDKTKKAGKKK
-544 ALKAIEKEL
+544 ALKAIEKEV
-553 KKSINPL
+553 KKK